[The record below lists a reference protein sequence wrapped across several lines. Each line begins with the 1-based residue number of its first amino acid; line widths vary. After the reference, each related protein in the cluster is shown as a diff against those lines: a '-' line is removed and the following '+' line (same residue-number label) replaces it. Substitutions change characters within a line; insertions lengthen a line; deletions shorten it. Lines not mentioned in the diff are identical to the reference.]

1 MASSA
6 EVALVVLALPVAIDG
21 GIVGGVFPVEGGSSR
36 NYRITKVFSSN
47 LIKAA
52 RKADLLRAQ
61 SGG

>member
-6 EVALVVLALPVAIDG
+6 EVALIVLALSIAING
-21 GIVGGVFPVEGGSSR
+21 GVVGGVLLVEGGSSR

-52 RKADLLRAQ
+52 RKANLLRA
-61 SGG
+61 